1 MKLKFP
7 SQTNAAL
14 AMMKL
19 EGQGISATS
28 DTDGNLVVADADL
41 NVILDS
47 IFDDEGLYGAEIEE
61 TLDD

>member
-1 MKLKFP
+1 
-7 SQTNAAL
+7 
-14 AMMKL
+14 MKL